1 MTVKSDPTTAT
12 RAAARELGRRLRQSN
27 TARLFGLKLEVA
39 EPGRAVVV
47 MPVRHRHKQVHGV
60 VHGGVIAALAD
71 TAGGLA
77 VYMSVP
83 RGTRVATVEMKIN
96 FLEAVEEGTLTA
108 EARVLRLGKNFAV
121 VETEVRDASKCLA
134 AKALMTFS
142 LNSRAEPGHHIPPAH
157 HKK

>member
-1 MTVKSDPTTAT
+1 MTVKTDSASAA
-12 RAAARELGRRLRQSN
+12 RAAERELARRLRQSN
-27 TARLFGLKLEVA
+27 TARMFGLKLEAA
-39 EPGRAVVV
+39 EPGRAAVV
-47 MPVRHRHKQVHGV
+47 MPVQHRHKQVHGV

-108 EARVLRLGKNFAV
+108 EACVLRLGKNFAV
-121 VETEVRDASKCLA
+121 VEAEVRDAGNRLV

-142 LNSRAEPGHHIPPAH
+142 LNARLEPGQRVSSVPG
-157 HKK
+157 KK